1 MVIYINPQ
9 KHNVM
14 KKLQTVAIILLLI
27 TLSCHSVAQ
36 TTFSTKRELLG
47 GLNSNKVLTC
57 EFMSKY
63 VITYSTNNNSN
74 IRHFFTI
81 QNMYNNVVIRFP
93 MSIGYDPVIPAT
105 NYTKY
110 VVNDM
115 KVSTDG
121 VCYFCGRRIS
131 GINGM
136 SSSVTSKGFI
146 GKFSIADVI
155 SNNTPNIKLFIIDG
169 TAELTRI
176 DPSGSYE
183 QVFAVGY
190 SDGFSLDPYNNTPCS
205 YLVGLDR
212 NPQGST
218 WHYDLV
224 RPTLYFE
231 RFTDVANASGIIVTS
246 KYDNDNYHIGLR
258 HTKNGPLNDNLYL
271 TQINNCNKYDMA
283 TAVTPSNVSVAC
295 RKNNDSILMSSDG
308 GGGVTMAHSCYNV
321 ANGIAAYLLYV
332 HDLGDA
338 RVSKARYSAATS
350 YIHLNDITTYSANPK
365 AFFLATDNTNS
376 SSLLSQTDW
385 LSSGVGLMYPE
396 YSFSSSDLICQ
407 DLECFC
413 DSSYSQYL
421 YIGGYTSSHIPA
433 YYAKNLTSSSSLFT
447 CLPGHSFK
455 NFIQLQNPT
464 YSSGSGVDLDN
475 TYFPHEVSEIIVQ
488 NIVATTITPTTTC
501 NY

>member
-1 MVIYINPQ
+1 
-9 KHNVM
+9 M

-36 TTFSTKRELLG
+36 TTFSTKRELQGDLY
-47 GLNSNKVLTC
+47 SNKVLTC

-74 IRHFFTI
+74 IRHYFTI
-81 QNMYNNVVIRFP
+81 QNMYTNEVKRFP
-93 MSIGYDPVIPAT
+93 MNIGYDPVNILPI
-105 NYTKY
+105 NYTRY
-110 VVNDM
+110 VLHDM

-121 VCYFCGRRIS
+121 VCYFCGCRIT
-131 GINGM
+131 GTNGA
-136 SSSVTSKGFI
+136 SPSVTSKGFI
-146 GKFSIADVI
+146 GKFSVEYALNSDTHHI
-155 SNNTPNIKLFIIDG
+155 NIYFIEG

-176 DPSGSYE
+176 EPNGSYE
-183 QVFAVGY
+183 QIFAVGY

-212 NPQGST
+212 YPQGSIL
-218 WHYDLV
+218 HYDLV

-295 RKNNDSILMSSDG
+295 RKNNDPILMSSEG
-308 GGGVTMAHSCYNV
+308 GGEVTMAHSCYNV

-396 YSFSSSDLICQ
+396 YSFSSSNLICQ

-413 DSSYSQYL
+413 DSYSSQYL

-433 YYAKNLTSSSSLFT
+433 YYAKNLTSSSSLFS
-447 CLPGHSFK
+447 CLPGYSFK

-464 YSSGSGVDLDN
+464 YSSGSGVVLDN
-475 TYFPHEVSEIIVQ
+475 EQLTYEVTDFISHLIVP
-488 NIVATTITPTTTC
+488 TTITPTTTC
-501 NY
+501 IY